1 MAALETEVS
10 SRSSQGPGS
19 LPQGD
24 LGDGLGHPFL
34 LKIGMVSSDLFRY
47 IYIYRLLRII
57 GMVSILLLMIQ
68 IYFYSTPVPGKVA
81 DGLLVFRLG

>member
-34 LKIGMVSSDLFRY
+34 LKIGMVSSDLF